1 MIWPLFRFLGRN
13 LSNFLV
19 VFGKIKKIKKTFW
32 NYLTFSASQLQ
43 IQLVLF
49 SNDFYLFKAVFC
61 FERIEILRKTIQ
73 FLLLIFCVIRCKD
86 MRPLWQNETPLKISS
101 LIEHAKTSKSLTDI
115 RYLTDNRIMI
125 RFHKAF
131 EMVY

>member
-1 MIWPLFRFLGRN
+1 MIDQFKP
-13 LSNFLV
+13 V
-19 VFGKIKKIKKTFW
+19 H
-32 NYLTFSASQLQ
+32 ASYMTQKNAS
-43 IQLVLF
+43 QLVLF
-49 SNDFYLFKAVFC
+49 SDDFYLFKAVFC

-115 RYLTDNRIMI
+115 RYLT
-125 RFHKAF
+125 HSG
-131 EMVY
+131 